1 MKSMDVRNSSEEPGV
16 FWEAYRQIQGDGQ
29 IQGDVAQNIQITFHL
44 PSLRIVIA
52 DVLKTN

>member
-16 FWEAYRQIQGDGQ
+16 FWEAYRQIEGDE
-29 IQGDVAQNIQITFHL
+29 IQGDVPQNIQITFHL
-44 PSLRIVIA
+44 SSLRIVIA